1 MGSAV
6 NVCACSSHCMVAE
19 SCYDLQRDRE
29 VRGHSILL
37 LWPWETLPARSAVC
51 THRHT
56 DEDVCCVSNI
66 CKNTSK
72 EKHLH
77 KICFSNSG
85 IACRLG
91 FCAQVCMSMCNLLTV
106 YLCYMN
112 IISLVKRQKTA
123 EVGPLTFTTFSN
135 IINSGWGELFLC
147 LLVLLMLYGHN
158 RIMATFFPLK

>member
-1 MGSAV
+1 MTTIYSYCE
-6 NVCACSSHCMVAE
+6 NVEYSSYSVLIMEFHPEKHC
-19 SCYDLQRDRE
+19 QQE
-29 VRGHSILL
+29 VLF
-37 LWPWETLPARSAVC
+37 A
-51 THRHT
+51 HT

-77 KICFSNSG
+77 KICFSNCG

-106 YLCYMN
+106 YLCYVN

-135 IINSGWGELFLC
+135 IINSG
-147 LLVLLMLYGHN
+147 
-158 RIMATFFPLK
+158 